1 MKAKWIFLALLLC
14 ALGGSSTG
22 CSGYAFVPDL
32 GMRAKG
38 APVDTTA
45 DENEVPDPGPGYT
58 VVADDGAPTRTF
70 RGVGAP

>member
-1 MKAKWIFLALLLC
+1 MKTKWIFLALLLC

-32 GMRAKG
+32 AMRAK
-38 APVDTTA
+38 APVDTM

-58 VVADDGAPTRTF
+58 VVAEDQAPTRTF